1 MTYSKCDFCEYNDR
15 GKCLFPEYLR
25 NPHNPETPCT
35 TAIKRMMEIMKCD
48 IQHRGR
54 NVQVNKTI
62 NHRKR

>member
-1 MTYSKCDFCEYNDR
+1 MNYSKCDFCEYNDR

-25 NPHNPETPCT
+25 NPHNPEIPCT
-35 TAIKRMMEIMKCD
+35 TAIKCEM
-48 IQHRGR
+48 QHRGR

>member
-1 MTYSKCDFCEYNDR
+1 MNYSKCDFCAYNDR
-15 GKCLFPEYLR
+15 GKRLFPEYLR